1 MEWFR
6 MYSEFANDPKVQSI
20 SEAMQ
25 RRLVM
30 LFCLRGSEALHTLS
44 EDEIAFALR
53 ITDTELAETK
63 ALFIRKNFIN
73 QDWEIRQW
81 DERQFVS
88 DSSKNRVAK
97 YREKRKSMGLSSNG
111 YTKHSDTVMTR
122 DGHACVYCGSK
133 DKLCIDHAYPVDL
146 GGNDDIENL
155 VCACKSCNSGKAGRT
170 PAQAGYSFLNK
181 ATEAAWLKWYS
192 TNHVTVTVTPQI
204 QNRTDTETEV
214 KAYVASDAGNAMAT
228 SPDGVSAK
236 PDCPHQEIIAIYHE
250 VLPQCPQIRDWTPA
264 RATQLRA
271 RWNEDP
277 RRQNLEYWRRFFEY
291 VKGCDFLVGR
301 SGKTPFF
308 ADLEWMTKSGNFTK
322 IREEKYAN
330 RVER

>member
-25 RRLVM
+25 RRLIM
-30 LFCLRGSEALHTLS
+30 LLCLRCSNTLVTLQD
-44 EDEIAFALR
+44 DEIAFSLR
-53 ITDTELAETK
+53 ITDDELAETK
-63 ALFIRKNFIN
+63 ALFIRKGFIN
-73 QDWEIRQW
+73 DEWEIQNW
-81 DERQFVS
+81 DKRQFVS
-88 DSSKNRVAK
+88 DSSASRVARHRAK
-97 YREKRKSMGLSSNG
+97 AKEQPQ
-111 YTKHSDTVMTR
+111 TDAVTQ
-122 DGHACVYCGSK
+122 
-133 DKLCIDHAYPVDL
+133 
-146 GGNDDIENL
+146 
-155 VCACKSCNSGKAGRT
+155 CN
-170 PAQAGYSFLNK
+170 
-181 ATEAAWLKWYS
+181 
-192 TNHVTVTVTPQI
+192 VTVTPQI

-214 KAYVASDAGNAMAT
+214 KAYVASDAGNALAT

-330 RVER
+330 RVDR